1 MSPPCFILGVI
12 YLYRK
17 AFRKA
22 LNLGG
27 AFDTLKYRR
36 EFRREH
42 PFYFNPCGTLIFSGP
57 QGSGKTLSAVDYVT
71 RIMEEYPHAILCTN
85 TEFAD
90 YPFNA
95 VVSPEPNGE
104 MSVRDYFS
112 HELIT
117 HEWICDRL
125 AENSSYR
132 VCVEYSGLDCLKW
145 VNNGEYGV
153 IFFIDE
159 FHLELNSLESKNI
172 DIDVMVEI
180 SQQRKQR
187 KHIVGTSQ
195 VFMRLAKPLREQI
208 KDIVDCHSLLNL
220 FQWNYIIDGEK
231 STEKD
236 GQLEPV
242 IVGRSFFFHSPEMYR
257 RYDTYAKMKRYNKEW
272 QGRGGV
278 SEIVF
283 FLGGGP
289 ANGLNRYDGYS
300 FKVYQPKEKDIH
312 SLLSNDI
319 WNLQEDGLGNLWIGS
334 EARYC
339 IYDRDKDNFITDIP
353 SYLLKIGIQI
363 NGTYKVHV
371 DKRHNLWVLQGQNV

>member
-1 MSPPCFILGVI
+1 MLI
-12 YLYRK
+12 YFCR
-17 AFRKA
+17 
-22 LNLGG
+22 G
-27 AFDTLKYRR
+27 D
-36 EFRREH
+36 
-42 PFYFNPCGTLIFSGP
+42 LIFQSTPSVGRTTDSKRDKHEESKISIHALR
-57 QGSGKTLSAVDYVT
+57 GEDDLSAVDYVT

-95 VVSPEPNGE
+95 VVSPEPNGV

-242 IVGRSFFFHSPEMYR
+242 IVGRSFFFHSPISIH
-257 RYDTYAKMKRYNKEW
+257 AL
-272 QGRGGV
+272 RGEDD
-278 SEIVF
+278 SKNIQICNIVF
-283 FLGGGP
+283 
-289 ANGLNRYDGYS
+289 
-300 FKVYQPKEKDIH
+300 VH
-312 SLLSNDI
+312 SAYKI
-319 WNLQEDGLGNLWIGS
+319 
-334 EARYC
+334 
-339 IYDRDKDNFITDIP
+339 IYFCDSCAF
-353 SYLLKIGIQI
+353 YL
-363 NGTYKVHV
+363 T
-371 DKRHNLWVLQGQNV
+371 

>member
-1 MSPPCFILGVI
+1 MSPSCFILGVI
-12 YLYRK
+12 YLYKK

-95 VVSPEPNGE
+95 VVAPEPNGE

-195 VFMRLAKPLREQI
+195 VYMRLAKPLREQI
-208 KDIVDCHSLLNL
+208 KDVVDCHSLLNL

-272 QGRGGV
+272 QGRSRV
-278 SEIVF
+278 
-283 FLGGGP
+283 P
-289 ANGLNRYDGYS
+289 S
-300 FKVYQPKEKDIH
+300 FD
-312 SLLSNDI
+312 L
-319 WNLQEDGLGNLWIGS
+319 
-334 EARYC
+334 
-339 IYDRDKDNFITDIP
+339 F
-353 SYLLKIGIQI
+353 
-363 NGTYKVHV
+363 
-371 DKRHNLWVLQGQNV
+371 KREG